1 VGAQVSKKISV
12 RKIFTRKLLDKL
24 ATPFWERQHLASSLL
39 QRFAFRISEEDRQ
52 ILQMFKQGNMGLFFQ
67 GPALFS
73 KAGFQTLF
81 SHWRL
86 VLAFLAARVQKII
99 LSNKDLT

>member
-1 VGAQVSKKISV
+1 
-12 RKIFTRKLLDKL
+12 
-24 ATPFWERQHLASSLL
+24 
-39 QRFAFRISEEDRQ
+39 
-52 ILQMFKQGNMGLFFQ
+52 MGLFFQ